1 MAMTTDTPCRIYAA
15 CLASYNSGRLYG
27 AWIDCEGKSGAELRV
42 EIDDMLAA
50 SPEPNVL
57 RRKCEHCGHY
67 QTDAR
72 PYADNGAGCFH
83 CGERH
88 TAEFRPSAEEWAIH
102 DHEGFCGLIGSE

>member
-57 RRKCEHCGHY
+57 RRKRINAAIEALDGAQALIENHGELRKSA
-67 QTDAR
+67 TALKNARAWLVDAEAKAR
-72 PYADNGAGCFH
+72 TH
-83 CGERH
+83 
-88 TAEFRPSAEEWAIH
+88 
-102 DHEGFCGLIGSE
+102 